1 MIKWGKV
8 MKKFLIT
15 GATSFIGIELCRML
29 LNKGY
34 SVVAVC
40 RDGSAASDKLPLGV
54 DIVTAEMSDYG
65 HLYEQ
70 VERADVFV
78 NLAWGGTGHD
88 GRDSVEVQEKNVE
101 YTLAAMQAAGKMG
114 CEVFVEAGSQ
124 AEYGIVTDLI
134 TEETPCRPFS
144 EYGRAKL
151 KVKDA
156 GFAISEATGM
166 KYVHLRIFSLFGE
179 NDHEWTLP
187 MSCIDRMLRGQTM
200 ELSACT
206 QNWNFMYVKDAVRRI
221 MRLCEHAMSDESFVH
236 DIYNIASRDTRKLKD
251 YVERMRELTG
261 SSSEL
266 IYGRIMPSHVV
277 SLQPDVTKT
286 EKATGCIAYTPF
298 DDVVR
303 NIISIKTGTGYLIAS
318 STDEPG
324 RTLAA
329 GAENPFHRIDS
340 EFIRFIL
347 IGIINTLFGVG
358 VYCLMIFFGLHY
370 FIATLASN
378 VLGVLF
384 NFKTTGK
391 FVFENEDRR
400 LIFRFVLCYML
411 VYLINN
417 GVIKAILLTGLNEYW
432 AGILA
437 TPVVALCS
445 FFMLKHFVYKRR

>member
-1 MIKWGKV
+1 
-8 MKKFLIT
+8 MKRFLIT

-34 SVVAVC
+34 GVVAVC
-40 RDGSAASDKLPLGV
+40 RDSAVAGGKLPSGV

-65 HLYEQ
+65 QLYENIQ
-70 VERADVFV
+70 HADVFI

-88 GRDSVEVQEKNVE
+88 GRDSNEVQEENVDN
-101 YTLAAMQAAGKMG
+101 TLAAMQAARKMG

-124 AEYGIVTDLI
+124 AEYGAVTDII

-144 EYGRAKL
+144 EYGKAKL
-151 KVKDA
+151 KIKEA
-156 GFAISEATGM
+156 GFAMSETTGM

-179 NDHEWTLP
+179 NDHAWTLP
-187 MSCIDRMLRGQTM
+187 MSCIERMLCNQKM

-221 MRLCEHAMSDESFVH
+221 MCLCEHAMSDDTFVH
-236 DIYNIASRDTRKLKD
+236 EVYNIASRDTRKLKEF
-251 YVERMRELTG
+251 VERMRELTG

-266 IYGRIMPSHVV
+266 VYGKIQPANVV

-286 EKATGCIAYTPF
+286 EIATGCIAYTPF
-298 DDVVR
+298 DDVVKSIIRTKR
-303 NIISIKTGTGYLIAS
+303 NVDNVIIPQAEISDEVLATG
-318 STDEPG
+318 
-324 RTLAA
+324 AA
-329 GAENPFHRIDS
+329 NPFHRINS
-340 EFIRFIL
+340 EFIRFII
-347 IGIINTLFGVG
+347 IGVINTLFGVG
-358 VYCLMIFFGLHY
+358 VYCLMIFLGLPY

-400 LIFRFVLCYML
+400 LIFRFVLCYL
-411 VYLINN
+411 FVYLINN
-417 GVIKAILLTGLNEYW
+417 GVIKAILFTGLNEYW